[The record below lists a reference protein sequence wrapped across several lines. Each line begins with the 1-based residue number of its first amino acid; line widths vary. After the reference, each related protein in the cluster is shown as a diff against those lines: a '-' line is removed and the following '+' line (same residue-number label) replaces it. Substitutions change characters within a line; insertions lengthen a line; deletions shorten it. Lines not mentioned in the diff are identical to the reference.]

1 MKTSTNIRDIRLT
14 RENATKQKGRALV
27 TRFEMA
33 CPGPYVILKDVPYGR
48 AYRMN
53 LNTAFEVKDQNDWVS
68 VTDHDEDTLY
78 NLYTKYDKQEPVIE
92 EIQLEEEKEE
102 EIVEEPT
109 VEEVVEEDES
119 DDENTIP
126 VEEIQNQT
134 EAEAP
139 TTEIE
144 QKKEEVAEE
153 VANEP
158 TVEDD
163 VPVPNTNNVSFT
175 ENNTPEYSNNKKN
188 IHYKK
193 KK

>member
-33 CPGPYVILKDVPYGR
+33 CPGPYVVLKDVPYGR

-53 LNTAFEVKDQNDWVS
+53 LNTTLEVKDQNDWVS

-92 EIQLEEEKEE
+92 EIPVEEEKEE

-119 DDENTIP
+119 DDEDTTP
-126 VEEIQNQT
+126 VEETPTQT
-134 EAEAP
+134 ETEVSE
-139 TTEIE
+139 TEIE
-144 QKKEEVAEE
+144 AKKEE
-153 VANEP
+153 
-158 TVEDD
+158 TVEEA
-163 VPVPNTNNVSFT
+163 PVNESVIEDNATVSNASFVENTTS
-175 ENNTPEYSNNKKN
+175 EYSNNKKN
-188 IHYKK
+188 MHYKK

>member
-33 CPGPYVILKDVPYGR
+33 CPGPYVVLKDVPYGR

-53 LNTAFEVKDQNDWVS
+53 LNTTLEVKDQNDWVS

-78 NLYTKYDKQEPVIE
+78 NLYTKYDKQEPVVE
-92 EIQLEEEKEE
+92 EIQMEEEKEE

-119 DDENTIP
+119 DDEDTTP
-126 VEEIQNQT
+126 VEETPTQT
-134 EAEAP
+134 ETEVSE
-139 TTEIE
+139 TEIE
-144 QKKEEVAEE
+144 AKKEE
-153 VANEP
+153 
-158 TVEDD
+158 TVEEAT
-163 VPVPNTNNVSFT
+163 PVNESAVEDNTTVSNVSFA
-175 ENNTPEYSNNKKN
+175 ENTTPEYSNNKKN
-188 IHYKK
+188 MHYKK

>member
-33 CPGPYVILKDVPYGR
+33 CPGPYVVLKDVPYGR

-78 NLYTKYDKQEPVIE
+78 NLYTKYDKQEPVVE
-92 EIQLEEEKEE
+92 EIQMEEEKEE

-119 DDENTIP
+119 DDEDTTP
-126 VEEIQNQT
+126 VEETPTQT
-134 EAEAP
+134 ETEVSE
-139 TTEIE
+139 TEIE
-144 QKKEEVAEE
+144 AKKEE
-153 VANEP
+153 
-158 TVEDD
+158 TVEEA
-163 VPVPNTNNVSFT
+163 PVNESVIEDNTTVSNASFV
-175 ENNTPEYSNNKKN
+175 ENTTSEYSNNKKN